1 VVDRVDAAIARVI
14 IDASGVDVD
23 EDVDLEAVDAR
34 GDRVTPVDF
43 TPAAVHVRIE
53 VTVAGT
59 TRTVPVIAALRGTPA
74 VGFAMSGVRVEPL
87 TVVIAG
93 PREALQAV
101 SEVSTEEVSVAGA
114 RATVTTDAKL
124 DVPSGVTV
132 QGSDTVKVTATITAL
147 TGSTTFTVGIVLAGT
162 SSSFDYALASGSA
175 LVVLSG
181 PITTLNAVS
190 GSSLQAVADVSG
202 LGAGTHSVALR
213 VAAPSGLRLGSI
225 TPSQVQVTITP
236 VSTPTP
242 TPTATP

>member
-1 VVDRVDAAIARVI
+1 
-14 IDASGVDVD
+14 
-23 EDVDLEAVDAR
+23 
-34 GDRVTPVDF
+34 
-43 TPAAVHVRIE
+43 
-53 VTVAGT
+53 
-59 TRTVPVIAALRGTPA
+59 VIAALRGTPA